1 MIRNVGPC
9 WRCSV
14 VYLNWEKC
22 CKVEDGGAF
31 STLASYRSIP
41 GKGVAFGMYY
51 QMEILDKPAYESFI
65 PSEQGY
71 PKMTESLIANPM
83 IQD

>member
-1 MIRNVGPC
+1 MPEPYAEDGLFEMRIGNLMIRNVGPC

-65 PSEQGY
+65 PSE
-71 PKMTESLIANPM
+71 
-83 IQD
+83 